1 MLNLVFWNLKKKSLA
16 ESVGLLAEE
25 READIV
31 VLAEMPDNTEEI
43 LARLMQYNSDFTV
56 NEPRLPPSTETATAS
71 AKTPKRR
78 VILYHRFS
86 SDQVQCLRLA
96 KFWTIYQLDL
106 SDEEPLILV
115 AVHMPAKS
123 RIGYTS
129 VEDRLIEFRGLC
141 QNILEEESA
150 LGTNR
155 TIVVGDFNQNPF
167 DKEVVYLD
175 TLNAVMDPDV
185 ANRVSCQRD
194 GQTYKYFYNPMWTAY
209 GRRQAPMGTYYY
221 QEPDSVRYYWHVL
234 DQVLLRPDLIPALSN
249 EMPTIITELG
259 GESLLRANGRP
270 DNSRFSDHLPIALS
284 LNII

>member
-1 MLNLVFWNLKKKSLA
+1 MLNLLFWNLNKKSLA

-25 READIV
+25 READII
-31 VLAEMPDNTEEI
+31 VLAEMPQSTEGI
-43 LARLMQYNSDFTV
+43 LTRLRQYNSDFMASDQI
-56 NEPRLPPSTETATAS
+56 LPQ
-71 AKTPKRR
+71 RR
-78 VILYHRFS
+78 VILYYRS
-86 SDQVQCLRLA
+86 SSAQVQCLHDA
-96 KFWTIYQLDL
+96 KFWTIYQLSL
-106 SDEEPLILV
+106 SDGESLILV

-123 RIGYTS
+123 NRGYIGSTN
-129 VEDRLIEFRGLC
+129 RLPLFQQLC
-141 QNILEEESA
+141 QDILTEERSS
-150 LGTNR
+150 GTDR
-155 TIVVGDFNQNPF
+155 TIVVGDLNQNPF
-167 DKEVVYLD
+167 DNEVVHLD

-209 GRRQAPMGTYYY
+209 GRSQAPIGTYYY
-221 QEPDSVRYYWHVL
+221 QEPDYVRYYWHVF

-249 EMPTIITELG
+249 EMPTVITELR